1 MKVAVVAIVRDEVSD
16 ILWWL
21 GWYVSLGVDTIIVFD
36 DGSKDGTDRIVAD
49 AACMHDIRLYR
60 IESDGGSHIERQ
72 KQVYLESLEH
82 LKNEF
87 DWVGFL
93 DADEYVFF
101 PNHNTIHQF
110 LSEMNDDVGAVGIN
124 WCNYG
129 SSGHVT
135 KPLAPAFHAFTHHY
149 KPETR
154 INQHVK
160 SFVRPSFW
168 SGEWCNVHYF
178 DVAPYRYVND
188 ARQDIEWSET
198 PGITEHT
205 PGWENAKVMHYQLR
219 SMEHYVERAKR
230 RKDVCHDMQAFT
242 EADYNDLYDPAP
254 QRKTHIIREWA
265 RSVVRQGRA
274 RVLETLPEAE
284 RIAPL
289 PPATPTLHAFA
300 LISSGEAPIEVR
312 NTKASVTHRASVDCS
327 LLAIRIGEATSRVFL
342 TVIDADGNPSPVNID
357 GNPHLLDFL
366 PYDVVPTTE
375 PNHVALRQT
384 GRNLFLSAT
393 PHVLGGQVTSD
404 RREINEWELFQ
415 LRSLEDAT
423 AANSLLTGPT
433 LSFAKFALSQPVSL
447 ATISALAKKDLRLT
461 VSVLPLLM
469 DFLEDAE
476 REMLEAKL
484 PA

>member
-49 AACMHDIRLYR
+49 AACVHDIRLYR
-60 IESDGGSHIERQ
+60 IESAGGSHIERQ
-72 KQVYLESLEH
+72 KQVYLEALEH

-110 LSEMNDDVGAVGIN
+110 LSEMNNDVGAVGIN

-149 KPETR
+149 KPENN
-154 INQHVK
+154 INRHIK
-160 SFVRPSFW
+160 SFVRPDYWNGRWF
-168 SGEWCNVHYF
+168 NVHYF
-178 DVAPYRYVND
+178 DVSPYRCVD
-188 ARQDIEWSET
+188 DSGRDIEWSDT
-198 PGITEHT
+198 LGITKNS
-205 PGWENAKVMHYQLR
+205 PCWKNSKIMHYQLR
-219 SMEHYVERAKR
+219 SMEHYVERTKR
-230 RKDVCHDMQAFT
+230 RKDLNLSLRNFT
-242 EADYNDLYDPAP
+242 EADHNEIFDPTP
-254 QRKTHIIREWA
+254 HDSTNKIREWV
-265 RSVVRQGRA
+265 RRVIRQGYA
-274 RVLETLPEAE
+274 RVLDALPSSDQLT
-284 RIAPL
+284 PL
-289 PPATPTLHAFA
+289 PPSVPTLHVFSVWSHEGNCICVRDTKLEVADK
-300 LISSGEAPIEVR
+300 SPIVR
-312 NTKASVTHRASVDCS
+312 P

-342 TVIDADGNPSPVNID
+342 TTIGADGNPTSINPD

-366 PYDVVPTTE
+366 SYDAVSTTE
-375 PNHVALRQT
+375 HQSVALRQT
-384 GRNLFLSAT
+384 NNNFFLS
-393 PHVLGGQVTSD
+393 VTSESLD
-404 RREINEWELFQ
+404 RSVPSDSQTFKDIEIFQ
-415 LRSLEDAT
+415 LRPFENT
-423 AANSLLTGPT
+423 AASDDILNGPT
-433 LSFAKFALSQPVSL
+433 LSFARAALSQPVSL
-447 ATISALAKKDLRLT
+447 ATISALARKDLRLT